1 MKKEVVLQIND
12 SVKIA
17 DRYFHNHG
25 VKVIDLGTGTIQGIL
40 EVTEHFQPRLLIRF
54 AYAKEF
60 ATVKLLR
67 DLLVTNGRSEHK
79 SVLVAI
85 HPLYVER
92 IVKKNGRVQT
102 KSK

>member
-12 SVKIA
+12 TVILT
-17 DRYFHNHG
+17 DRYFQNHG
-25 VKVIDLGTGTIQGIL
+25 IKRIELGVGTIQGIL

-54 AYAKEF
+54 AYVPEF
-60 ATVKLLR
+60 ATVKLLK
-67 DLLVTNGRSEHK
+67 DLLVTNGRNEHK

-92 IVKKNGRVQT
+92 IVKKNGNKLQRNQ
-102 KSK
+102 

>member
-1 MKKEVVLQIND
+1 MKKETILQIND
-12 SVKIA
+12 SVILT
-17 DRYFHNHG
+17 DRYFQNHG
-25 VKVIDLGTGTIQGIL
+25 IKRIELGVGTIQGIL

-54 AYAKEF
+54 AYSKEF

-85 HPLYVER
+85 HPVYIEKV
-92 IVKKNGRVQT
+92 IKKNVRIQT